1 MFTSDK
7 GPSNT
12 RPLRKPNRLHTIRA
26 KQHKSKLALFLPP
39 QQSIYMVLIL
49 SFLFSFSR
57 GTGGHHENS
66 VIASST
72 DCAPVARWIER
83 RPGNM
88 EGIKSGCTWW
98 WWWLFCRVTLCY
110 CCTGCARCIAIF
122 LLALTCLLLRQ
133 LESGGKSPLS
143 LRWYGPAFLQNCTV
157 KLRIVSNSTL
167 KACMRTEQPSY
178 MVIHECHT
186 KYQKSSGGMARVK
199 LPVSTTYYL
208 DNQHDRQEGVQRY

>member
-12 RPLRKPNRLHTIRA
+12 RPLRKPNKLHTIRA

-49 SFLFSFSR
+49 SFLFFFE
-57 GTGGHHENS
+57 GNGGHHENS

-72 DCAPVARWIER
+72 GCAPVARWIER

-98 WWWLFCRVTLCY
+98 WWLFCRVTLCY
-110 CCTGCARCIAIF
+110 CCTGCAGVSLSFSWLWHVFCCVSWRVVGSRRCPWDDMAQHSCKIVQ
-122 LLALTCLLLRQ
+122 LNYAL
-133 LESGGKSPLS
+133 
-143 LRWYGPAFLQNCTV
+143 
-157 KLRIVSNSTL
+157 
-167 KACMRTEQPSY
+167 
-178 MVIHECHT
+178 
-186 KYQKSSGGMARVK
+186 
-199 LPVSTTYYL
+199 
-208 DNQHDRQEGVQRY
+208 